1 MLQTVKKDFTY
12 DPRGSEPS
20 TSTHSFSLS
29 SRFSASVRL
38 PYRRRW
44 GGVVDDNRPGHEKV
58 SLLTLSLSSPSF
70 LESVVKD
77 KCSDKPVYTIQT
89 SERTTSI
96 IRTDA
101 HNALVN
107 VAYIKWPKTLPTRVK
122 GKETTS
128 GVLLQMK
135 GMRCSDGD
143 NFLRPPTQ
151 LRSISLFFPVDE
163 PLTISLNSSSRKFK
177 IPNYSHHMQ
186 WKQRRNGS
194 YWVRVISP
202 SSY

>member
-1 MLQTVKKDFTY
+1 MLETVKDFTY
-12 DPRGSEPS
+12 DHRGPEPS
-20 TSTHSFSLS
+20 TSTHLSSLS
-29 SRFSASVRL
+29 SRFSASVRR

-44 GGVVDDNRPGHEKV
+44 GGVVDDNHEKL

-77 KCSDKPVYTIQT
+77 NRSDKPVYTIQT
-89 SERTTSI
+89 SERTTSV

-122 GKETTS
+122 GKEATS
-128 GVLLQMK
+128 GVSLQMK
-135 GMRCSDGD
+135 GMRWSDGD

-163 PLTISLNSSSRKFK
+163 ALTVALNSSSRKFK
-177 IPNYSHHMQ
+177 IPNYSHHLQ